1 MNCKRLSLDCMSDND
16 VQSFLYFKEVINN
29 LVNKYSHPCVVIDE
43 VIPIRIIN
51 DKYDTIALTVGYGPF
66 VICYNVDNMGENKNE
81 IMSDAIH
88 EFLHMWFNT
97 YSYEERSS
105 VIKCICNET
114 MHVLGDDIILQAKY
128 SIRMVYM
135 SEMLNEYSFS
145 EDLYYGEEVLC
156 ELASHLKS
164 PVREI
169 VFNIIINREIL
180 KKDLDDLSKK
190 LHELL

>member
-1 MNCKRLSLDCMSDND
+1 MRKR
-16 VQSFLYFKEVINN
+16 YPEPTYEKEYREAIKKRSQRIHVY
-29 LVNKYSHPCVVIDE
+29 KDYCV
-43 VIPIRIIN
+43 
-51 DKYDTIALTVGYGPF
+51 G
-66 VICYNVDNMGENKNE
+66 
-81 IMSDAIH
+81 DA
-88 EFLHMWFNT
+88 
-97 YSYEERSS
+97 
-105 VIKCICNET
+105 
-114 MHVLGDDIILQAKY
+114 
-128 SIRMVYM
+128 VYM

-169 VFNIIINREIL
+169 VFNIIINREIF